1 MKATSRPGGHEG
13 RKEKMMKTKID
24 RNKETSRK
32 LDAMWNSLS
41 EKARDVIA
49 TTDMCIVDDLFGNL
63 DTPEEVNKFIEE
75 EWSDDDEE

>member
-1 MKATSRPGGHEG
+1 MKRA
-13 RKEKMMKTKID
+13 KID

-49 TTDMCIVDDLFGNL
+49 TTDMWVIDDLFGNL
-63 DTPEEVNKFIEE
+63 ETPEEVNKFIEE
-75 EWSDDDEE
+75 EYTED